1 MGRYD
6 QQFKIQKEM
15 NRRNG
20 YIGAFIIL
28 QLLQTI
34 FSAILFNYKLVDIKF
49 FTTSVVALT
58 FLHISST
65 IYIVNAIYEKNL
77 AQIFIGI
84 FISTVAIVAEI
95 FNTFDSDTF
104 GKRFFGILVVLTFIT
119 QFVVG
124 LRLSYNDLLDIEWYY
139 FKKIGADADKK
150 GRFINLIIRRV

>member
-1 MGRYD
+1 
-6 QQFKIQKEM
+6 M

-28 QLLQTI
+28 QLLQII
-34 FSAILFNYKLVDIKF
+34 FSAILFNLKLVEIKF

-77 AQIFIGI
+77 AQIFVGI
-84 FISTVAIVAEI
+84 FISTVGIVAEI
-95 FNTFDSDTF
+95 FNAFDSDTF

-119 QFVVG
+119 QLVVG

-150 GRFINLIIRRV
+150 GKFINLIIRRV